1 MITLLVLRVGLS
13 AIRSV
18 FQLLSNAHIYDIS
31 SQIRPDSPPRNT
43 ETRTVGSHALRIFE
57 ERVVIEVR
65 NHLLFG
71 PSRPSSSCHI
81 REGGEP
87 MLGTIRVDEKK
98 GGDGGIR
105 EANMMFGWDC
115 WRWGPVQ
122 VDLERGEGPIRIVRR
137 FFQCRKRKDMLG
149 SELSFWLVSF
159 VDLVLASLDL
169 RDELCFALVDG
180 DQACAWGASP
190 AHHVLT
196 FRPRA
201 VFAVRIFPIP
211 FGRADENSFHVTV
224 LPPHLLPPPPPS
236 PTEHA
241 NNRSTTRP

>member
-1 MITLLVLRVGLS
+1 M
-13 AIRSV
+13 
-18 FQLLSNAHIYDIS
+18 HIFTIFRPRFV
-31 SQIRPDSPPRNT
+31 QIRRHATRKPEQLARTRCDFLRN
-43 ETRTVGSHALRIFE
+43 E
-57 ERVVIEVR
+57 ERLIQRQVR

-71 PSRPSSSCHI
+71 PSSSCHI

-201 VFAVRIFPIP
+201 VFAVRIFPVP
-211 FGRADENSFHVTV
+211 FCRADETSFHLYRTSTSP
-224 LPPHLLPPPPPS
+224 LATPPLLHQQNTQTTARPLD
-236 PTEHA
+236 HNA
-241 NNRSTTRP
+241 NRAALQRRRR